1 MTNKT
6 ALTTS
11 TTGSGRSSRAKSTN
25 TTKSMNAHARFIQQM
40 QHLCINNVAY
50 RVGSAAPYESNQLL
64 GL

>member
-1 MTNKT
+1 MN
-6 ALTTS
+6 

-50 RVGSAAPYESNQLL
+50 RVGSAAPYQSNQLL